1 MPFIL
6 PANTLSA
13 GGYNVANSLRFNS
26 GSSDYLNRS
35 ASGSASVTEAT
46 ISVWI
51 KRAST
56 GGNHNLYNGAYQN
69 NNTYYFRAYIN
80 SDDQLE
86 IENKDGSTNL
96 LYKTNRKFRDLSAW
110 YNIVIKLSLTAS
122 GNDRCK
128 VFINGVQETSFAT
141 QTAMSGDQFFT
152 GKNNYT
158 VQIGETHSGENDY
171 FNGYMSEF
179 VYVQGTALDPTSF
192 GEFDEDS
199 GIWKPID
206 VSGLTFGNNGFY
218 LPFTNKGKIHTVTA
232 HGGVHHDTAQK
243 KLGSSSI
250 EFDGNGDYL
259 SVNDIGQFVFE
270 QDFTVEFF
278 ARLGD
283 QADNYTTIMDDPANN
298 RFRVNLGSAATSA
311 PKLTFYSTVW
321 DAHTSGTSDIGDGA
335 WHHCAIV
342 RDNGTL
348 RIFVDGSQENTRAS
362 SGGLVDLTGVLEIGR
377 YNGGA
382 SLQYEGYLDE
392 IRISN
397 IARYTSGFT
406 PTTSAF
412 ADDEFTRLLIHS
424 NTTDGST
431 TFTDS
436 SGVAGGMGNDESGNN
451 NDFISNNINSSVD
464 QSTDT
469 CTNNAATMSPLDSV
483 NVTLSEGNLSASC
496 ASSSGVRSTIAV
508 ADGKFYAEVKFQNT
522 TSVCGVAAMEQP
534 VSTFNGI
541 GAVLFGQSGAA
552 PELFLNGGTPS
563 TYANA
568 GNFAAND
575 IMQIALDMDNSRVYF
590 GKNGSWFG
598 GTSWTESTPTTAHTL
613 TSGYT
618 YGFVARTGSGTSVNI
633 WNFGSPSFAISSG
646 NTDANDYGNF
656 EYAVPSGYYA
666 LNTKNLAEFG

>member
-13 GGYNVANSLRFNS
+13 GGYNVDNSLRFNT

-122 GNDRCK
+122 GTNRCK

-199 GIWKPID
+199 GIFKPID
-206 VSGLTFGNNGFY
+206 VSGLTFGSNGFY
-218 LPFTNKGKIHTVTA
+218 QEYKQAGTGTN
-232 HGGVHHDTAQK
+232 
-243 KLGSSSI
+243 SS
-250 EFDGNGDYL
+250 GMG
-259 SVNDIGQFVFE
+259 
-270 QDFTVEFF
+270 
-278 ARLGD
+278 
-283 QADNYTTIMDDPANN
+283 AD
-298 RFRVNLGSAATSA
+298 
-311 PKLTFYSTVW
+311 
-321 DAHTSGTSDIGDGA
+321 TSGN
-335 WHHCAIV
+335 
-342 RDNGTL
+342 DNH
-348 RIFVDGSQENTRAS
+348 FAVNN
-362 SGGLVDLTGVLEIGR
+362 LT
-377 YNGGA
+377 A
-382 SLQYEGYLDE
+382 
-392 IRISN
+392 
-397 IARYTSGFT
+397 
-406 PTTSAF
+406 
-412 ADDEFTRLLIHS
+412 
-424 NTTDGST
+424 
-431 TFTDS
+431 
-436 SGVAGGMGNDESGNN
+436 
-451 NDFISNNINSSVD
+451 VD

-469 CTNNAATMSPLDSV
+469 CTNNFATMNPLDSV

-541 GAVLFGQSGAA
+541 GAVLFGSSGSA
-552 PELFLNGGTPS
+552 PELFLNGTTPS
-563 TYANA
+563 TYSSA
-568 GNFAAND
+568 GAFSAND
-575 IMQIALDMDNSRVYF
+575 IMQIALDMDSNTVYF

-633 WNFGSPSFAISSG
+633 WNFGSPSFAISSSNADG
-646 NTDANDYGNF
+646 NGYGNF
-656 EYAVPSGYYA
+656 EYAVPSGYYS